1 MRVLVAY
8 ESRGGRTA
16 KTASAIADVLR
27 GDGHDV
33 VLASVT
39 EAQPADATT
48 ADLVVVG
55 SWTEGFIVF
64 GVGPAKATR
73 AWLERLPSLAGRR
86 AAVFCTYAVHPGG
99 TLDAM
104 ASRLT
109 ARGATVVAR
118 RAVHR
123 RNPLAGVEEFARSA
137 AASIPS

>member
-1 MRVLVAY
+1 MRVLVVY

-16 KTASAIADVLR
+16 KTAAAVADVLR
-27 GDGHDV
+27 GAGHDV

-39 EAQPADATT
+39 EAQPADATA

-55 SWTEGFIVF
+55 SWTEGLIVF
-64 GVGPAKATR
+64 GVGPAKAVR
-73 AWLERLPSLAGRR
+73 AWLERLPFLAGRR
-86 AAVFCTYAVHPGG
+86 AAVFCTYAFFPRG

-123 RNPLAGVEEFARSA
+123 RDPLAGVEEFARAA

>member
-1 MRVLVAY
+1 MQVLVVY

-27 GDGHDV
+27 GAGHDV
-33 VLASVT
+33 VLASVAD
-39 EAQPADATT
+39 AQPADAAT
-48 ADLVVVG
+48 ADLIVVG
-55 SWTEGFIVF
+55 SWTEGFILF
-64 GVGPAKATR
+64 GVGPAKAAQ
-73 AWLERLPSLAGRR
+73 AWLDRLPSLEGRR
-86 AAVFCTYAVHPGG
+86 AAVFCTYAFFPRG

-123 RNPLAGVEEFARSA
+123 RNPLAGVAEFARSA
-137 AASIPS
+137 AAAIPS